1 MAEIGDEK
9 VSAPT
14 PTALVT
20 PIAPAEPSRK
30 EDAGTG
36 KTTPAPPRPAIR
48 RVVIPLDGS
57 AFADQAREVGVALA
71 QASSAA
77 VLLVHCYSERA
88 YRAQGSAALRAAEG
102 AAGDERADVT
112 KRFPREHPLHA
123 ALAYL
128 ELAQAEIARPGIIVR
143 AEAVQWPPSFAIV
156 HLADC
161 PFADLVVMAT
171 HLGADCF
178 PQQVAGTITG
188 KVLEHTCVPVLLLPA
203 GWTADSLWLRDSG
216 GTEQPKTMVALAQRN
231 GGTGADAEAHALAR
245 SYAELVA
252 RSLEAPHKDVHIS
265 PDAGPRGTVEIS
277 ITTADQEALPDQ
289 IDMFVVTGRERSSL
303 MADAE
308 RLLHTARAPVLVV
321 PEA

>member
-1 MAEIGDEK
+1 MAEIGDERL
-9 VSAPT
+9 SAPT
-14 PTALVT
+14 LTALVT
-20 PIAPAEPSRK
+20 PIAPSGK

-36 KTTPAPPRPAIR
+36 NTTPAPPRPAIR

-102 AAGDERADVT
+102 AAGNERADVT
-112 KRFPREHPLHA
+112 KRLPRQHPLHA

-128 ELAQAEIARPGIIVR
+128 ELAQAEIARPGMIVR

-156 HLADC
+156 QLADC
-161 PFADLVVMAT
+161 PFADIVVMAT

-178 PQQVAGTITG
+178 PQHVAGTITG
-188 KVLEHTCVPVLLLPA
+188 EVIEHTCVPVLLLPV
-203 GWTADSLWLRDSG
+203 GWRADTLRLRDSG
-216 GTEQPKTMVALAQRN
+216 GMEQPKTIVALAQRN
-231 GGTGADAEAHALAR
+231 GGTGVDAEAHALAR

-252 RSLEAPHKDVHIS
+252 WSLGAPRKDVDIY
-265 PDAGPRGTVEIS
+265 PDAGPRSTVEIS
-277 ITTADQEALPDQ
+277 VTTADHEALPDQ

-321 PEA
+321 PAA